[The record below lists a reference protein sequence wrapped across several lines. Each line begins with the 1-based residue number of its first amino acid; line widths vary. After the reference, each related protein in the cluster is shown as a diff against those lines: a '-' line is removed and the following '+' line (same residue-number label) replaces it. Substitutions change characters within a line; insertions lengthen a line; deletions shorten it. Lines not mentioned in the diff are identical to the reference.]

1 MAPRTFQTVFLD
13 LRQFW
18 KPSFRYSLL
27 ITSTLAPKILHL
39 YLHFTSLPVLLYV
52 LYLPTFLVPDV
63 LNALLFWLLVHLKAH
78 GTPMVLLAVSRF
90 VIW

>member
-1 MAPRTFQTVFLD
+1 MAPQSFQAVFLD

-18 KPSFRYSLL
+18 KSPFQYSLL
-27 ITSTLAPKILHL
+27 ITSTLAPKFLHL

-52 LYLPTFLVPDV
+52 LYLPTFLALDV
-63 LNALLFWLLVHLKAH
+63 LNALLFWGLVHLRVH
-78 GTPMVLLAVSRF
+78 GTAMVLLAVFRF